1 MCCIQSETVAED
13 TIDAVEST
21 MTVECS
27 ESFAMFGESA
37 ESVTIADGGIS
48 CTVEESTLLIEPG
61 ALTMTAGESTIS
73 LEGEDMMVEA
83 PIIDLN

>member
-27 ESFAMFGESA
+27 ESFSMIGESA

-61 ALTMTAGESTIS
+61 ALTMTAGESTMS